1 MTLLMGV
8 ILILGALLWRVNSSW
23 EWDIPQ
29 KWQAKIRAWKEGL
42 SSPTH
47 IINYDW
53 DVDPEN
59 TELEKHLW
67 LLKRAYPRLRKKYRA
82 PIRAEVCVYPNFPP
96 EQNKI
101 YISCLQRRFPE
112 ISLSECPL
120 GSENA
125 AEHWD
130 RCAVSVIAGVK
141 IEKHG
146 EKRGQAP
153 CFVDSRNG
161 DEGRTTESKGNE

>member
-53 DVDPEN
+53 DADPAN

-67 LLKRAYPRLRKKYRA
+67 QLKRAYPQLRKKYRA
-82 PIRAEVCVYPNFPP
+82 PIRAEVCVYPNLPP
-96 EQNKI
+96 EQNMI

-112 ISLSECPL
+112 ISLY
-120 GSENA
+120 A

-130 RCAVSVIAGVK
+130 RCAVSVLAGVK
-141 IEKHG
+141 MG
-146 EKRGQAP
+146 ETRGKAP
-153 CFVDSRNG
+153 CFVDSRSG
-161 DEGRTTESKGNE
+161 DEERTKGSNGNE